1 MYMLNTRSSIQNIYN
16 VFTCIKQVHLR
27 IFIQA
32 VQKAEEHLLLVT
44 QERSVYREALEKSRR
59 QAQAHFLL
67 EGQFA
72 PPPPHGMIPPASNNI
87 EWRKYLYDKLREY
100 CEEDVRDIV
109 CPPPDTPTLETL
121 SQQPPDA
128 DTEVRPVKR

>member
-1 MYMLNTRSSIQNIYN
+1 MQNMYNN

-44 QERSVYREALEKSRR
+44 QERSVYREALEESRR

-87 EWRKYLYDKLREY
+87 EWRKYLYDKIMEY
-100 CEEDVRDIV
+100 CEDVRDIV
-109 CPPPDTPTLETL
+109 CPPPDTSTLETL
-121 SQQPPDA
+121 VTTAS
-128 DTEVRPVKR
+128 RC

>member
-1 MYMLNTRSSIQNIYN
+1 MDVCMLNTRSSIQNMYNN
-16 VFTCIKQVHLR
+16 VFACIKQVHLR

-32 VQKAEEHLLLVT
+32 VQKAEENLLLVT
-44 QERSVYREALEKSRR
+44 QEQSVYREALEESRR

-72 PPPPHGMIPPASNNI
+72 PPPPHRMISPASNNI
-87 EWRKYLYDKLREY
+87 EWRKYLYDKVREY

-109 CPPPDTPTLETL
+109 CPPPDTPTL
-121 SQQPPDA
+121 
-128 DTEVRPVKR
+128 DTVTTASRC